1 MRELFLLVGLYAVFK
16 IYKRAR
22 EFFKHYELLVF
33 SKEDL
38 EDLKVSTD
46 QMDLR
51 GTPTH
56 MCVCGSEIFDLKVVF
71 DNYEISTYFLDMECA
86 NCGNLAT
93 APTPLDREK
102 ME

>member
-1 MRELFLLVGLYAVFK
+1 MKELILLISGYVLFK
-16 IYKRAR
+16 IYKSVKN
-22 EFFKHYELLVF
+22 FFKHYELLVF

-38 EDLKVSTD
+38 NDLRIPTD

-56 MCVCGSEIFDLKVVF
+56 MCVCGSDVFDVKVVF

-86 NCGNLAT
+86 NCGNWAT

>member
-1 MRELFLLVGLYAVFK
+1 MKDILILIGLAISYK
-16 IYKRAR
+16 IYKAVQK
-22 EFFKHYELLVF
+22 FFQNYELLVF

-38 EDLKVSTD
+38 EY
-46 QMDLR
+46 LR
-51 GTPTH
+51 DVPNQIDMRGEPTH

-71 DNYEISTYFLDMECA
+71 DNYEISTYFLDMECS

-93 APTPLDREK
+93 APTPLDREN